1 MTTDHRLS
9 NYLGKSLSRPPYP
22 NTIHQI
28 ITDCVL
34 SCDLMSKIGKMMF
47 ESAGSN
53 RAILIRFA
61 GKIFDFLKKKKK
73 IAYLPTHILNLK
85 KWEPRHFFIMA

>member
-53 RAILIRFA
+53 RPILIRFA
-61 GKIFDFLKKKKK
+61 RKIFVFLRKFAWDASEKGQ
-73 IAYLPTHILNLK
+73 NLSG
-85 KWEPRHFFIMA
+85 